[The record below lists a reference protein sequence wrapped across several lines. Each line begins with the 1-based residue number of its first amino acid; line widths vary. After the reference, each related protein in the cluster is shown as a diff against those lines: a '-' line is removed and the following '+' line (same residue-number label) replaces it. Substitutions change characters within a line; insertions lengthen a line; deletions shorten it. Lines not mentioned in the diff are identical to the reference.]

1 MSFTKTILALSICS
15 SMLLTGCN
23 DSNNNDTS
31 SPTPNPTPSPNPTPN
46 PVPEQATIKTKAAI
60 YSSAA
65 NIALFGK
72 IEPSMTQE
80 VKLEQN
86 DTALLLDDSKQG
98 YAAFGL
104 DFKTN
109 KKLAELSTQYL
120 SDISNLLK
128 KEGATVNI
136 LVNKNTKNTQA
147 EVNNITLDIDLKNT
161 AQDAAYI
168 RNLILN
174 YINKNQV
181 IKNLPIS
188 VNSTDT
194 KLRLSLALWITDG
207 NAFVW
212 SGAYSAKNYNSITQ
226 SYNDLITATA
236 ITNAQ
241 PLPIVSTTET
251 FTQASTGSNAVDILW
266 SIDSSGSMAEEQKNL
281 ADGANQFF
289 TALNKAG
296 IDYRLAV
303 NVQDAG
309 ICKKLRTLSD
319 KKTQFI
325 DRSTPNAEVEWKK
338 LASPGTYGSGTE
350 TGFYCVREA
359 NLSQFDRPNAKN
371 LVVFVSD
378 EPENE
383 TYEEF
388 IYANGY
394 KARSF
399 NDYKDYFVKSGATYF
414 AIAGTATMLRPDFDT
429 AQPGYKD
436 PDYLCDGEGGSAAGG
451 AHFKEIA
458 RLTGGNYASICANA
472 ASWNVM
478 FDEIIKTATG
488 LASNFVLKQF
498 ALPSS
503 IVVKVDNK
511 EVKRDLSH
519 SNGFDVISS
528 INGTSLIFYGN
539 ALPQANQKI
548 TVQYDY
554 IK

>member
-1 MSFTKTILALSICS
+1 MTLTKTLLAFSICLPI
-15 SMLLTGCN
+15 LLTGCN
-23 DSNNNDTS
+23 DSDNNDTS
-31 SPTPNPTPSPNPTPN
+31 STPTPGSTPTPNPTPTP
-46 PVPEQATIKTKAAI
+46 EKATVKTKAAI
-60 YSSAA
+60 YSTDA
-65 NIALFGK
+65 NMALFGK
-72 IEPSMTQE
+72 IKPAMVQE

-86 DTALLLDDSKQG
+86 DTALLLDDTTQG

-104 DFKTN
+104 EFKTSQ
-109 KKLAELSTQYL
+109 KLNELSAQYL
-120 SDISNLLK
+120 SDISSLLK
-128 KEGATVNI
+128 KEGAVVNI
-136 LVNKNTKNTQA
+136 LVNKNTKNAQA
-147 EVNNITLDIDLKNT
+147 EVNTITLDIDLKNT

-168 RNLILN
+168 RNLVLN
-174 YINKNQV
+174 YINKNK
-181 IKNLPIS
+181 IMTNLPIS

-194 KLRLSLALWITDG
+194 KLRLSLALWVTNGD
-207 NAFVW
+207 AYVW
-212 SGAYSAKNYNSITQ
+212 GGAYSAKNYNSITQ
-226 SYNDLITATA
+226 SYNDLITATG
-236 ITNAQ
+236 ITSAQ
-241 PLPIVSTTET
+241 PLPIISATET
-251 FTQASTGSNAVDILW
+251 FTQANTGSNAVDILW
-266 SIDSSGSMAEEQKNL
+266 SIDSSGSMSEEQKNL

-289 TALNKAG
+289 SALNKAG
-296 IDYRLAV
+296 VDYRLAV
-303 NVQDAG
+303 NVQDDG
-309 ICKKLRTLSD
+309 VCKKLRTLSD

-325 DRSTPNAEVEWKK
+325 DRSTPNAESAWKT
-338 LASPGTYGSGTE
+338 LASPGTYGSSNE

-359 NLSQFDRPNAKN
+359 DLSQFDRPNAKN

-383 TYEEF
+383 TYDDD
-388 IYANGY
+388 IYLNGY
-394 KARSF
+394 TARSF
-399 NDYKDYFVKSGATYF
+399 NDYKDYFIKTGATYF
-414 AIAGTATMLRPDFDT
+414 AIAGTATMLRPDFT
-429 AQPGYKD
+429 ATQPGYKD

-511 EVKRDLSH
+511 DVKRDLSH
-519 SNGFDVISS
+519 TNGFDMISS

-539 ALPQANQKI
+539 ALPTANQKI

-554 IK
+554 IQ